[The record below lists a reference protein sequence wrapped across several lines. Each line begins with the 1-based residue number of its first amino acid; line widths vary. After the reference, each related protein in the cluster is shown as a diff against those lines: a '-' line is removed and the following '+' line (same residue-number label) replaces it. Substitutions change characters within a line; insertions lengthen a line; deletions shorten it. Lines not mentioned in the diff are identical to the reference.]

1 MTPKGIFSSLRNLF
15 IPALLF
21 ISQTLQAQQQLNTYE
36 TIRSSDWEYTN
47 WSNDPL
53 KTRFY
58 KLQNGLTVITS
69 VNKTA
74 PRIQTMVAVKTGSKN
89 DPADNTGLAHYL
101 EHMLFK
107 GTDKYGTQDWQK
119 EQEFLE
125 QIDNLYDA
133 YNQSRD
139 TIARKRIYKAIDSVS
154 ALAAQFA
161 VANEYDKM
169 CQSIGASGT
178 NAFTSFEQTVYIND
192 IPANSLHQWVSLE
205 AERFRNP
212 ILRLFHT
219 ELEAVYEEKNIS
231 LDDDMDQ
238 AWETLMASLFQKHN
252 YGQQTTIGT
261 VEHLKN
267 PSLKAIRD
275 YYKKYYVPNNMAII
289 LVGDFDP
296 DEAVSMI
303 DGHFGTMQAAPV
315 ANYRYEPEPLRAEPE
330 VKVLYGPEAEQVMIG
345 FRTPGAGTKEAAIA
359 RLVDLIL
366 NNAAAGLIDL
376 NLIKQQKVLSAN
388 SMSESLKDY
397 GLFLLTGRPKEGQ
410 TLEQVRDLLLN
421 QVKLVQQGSF
431 DQELLRAIIL
441 NEEISEINN
450 LKDNQG
456 RAMMLMSAYTSG
468 LRYDAARNEL
478 YEMSRLSKEE
488 IMAFASEYLN
498 ADHVE
503 VFKRLGTP
511 ANSAK
516 IQKPEINQVALN
528 RDKQSVWTSEWLGEK
543 SDSMKPVF
551 IDFERDITKTS
562 SKGLPVWYVQN
573 NDNRL
578 FNLYYVLDIGRL
590 HNKELPFALNYFKFL
605 GTTNLSNEALSKKFY
620 SLGCSYSIFSGDKQ
634 CYINLS
640 GPEEHFDEALALL
653 ETLINNPA
661 ADKEALKNLIQRSIK
676 QREDSRLDKSTI
688 SQALGSFARYGK
700 DNPFRYNLSNQEL
713 KALKP
718 EQLIGTIK
726 SLNAYPHKVYYF
738 GQRNLPE
745 LVQTLDKL
753 HRVPSKKLPI
763 PVVKQFVER
772 PQTANRIF
780 FTHFDMVQAD
790 IRWQRQ
796 TGVYNRNLEPTI
808 NLFNEYFGGGMGS
821 VVFQSIRESKA
832 LAYSTYSYFATPD
845 EPTKNNQVLAFV
857 GTQADKLH
865 EAIAAM
871 QELLDSLPMDP
882 GMLDLAKASIRK
894 RIEST
899 RVVEDQVFSEYAEVL
914 RMGHTE
920 DLRRKLYKECGTIS
934 PTEILQFHQTYLSG
948 KPFNITI
955 VGSKERIKA
964 KELERYGPVEVVPME
979 TLFPY

>member
-1 MTPKGIFSSLRNLF
+1 MNPKGIFSRLRNIF

-21 ISQTLQAQQQLNTYE
+21 FSHALQAQQQLNTYE
-36 TIRSSDWEYTN
+36 TIRSSDWEYTY

-119 EQEFLE
+119 EQVFLD
-125 QIDNLYDA
+125 QIDLLYDA

-139 TIARKRIYKAIDSVS
+139 SVKRKQIYRAIDSVS
-154 ALAAQFA
+154 ALAAEYA

-169 CQSIGASGT
+169 CQSIGATGT

-192 IPANSLHQWVSLE
+192 IPANALHQWVSLE

-212 ILRLFHT
+212 VLRLFHT

-238 AWETLMASLFQKHN
+238 AWEMMMAGLFRNHN
-252 YGQQTTIGT
+252 YGLQTTIGT

-267 PSLKAIRD
+267 PSLKAIRA
-275 YYKKYYVPNNMAII
+275 YYRKYYVPNNMAII

-303 DGHFGTMQAAPV
+303 DGHFTDMQPATVPNYTYKPEPPRAAPDV
-315 ANYRYEPEPLRAEPE
+315 RELF
-330 VKVLYGPEAEQVMIG
+330 GPEAEQVMIG

-376 NLIKQQKVLSAN
+376 NLVKQQKVLSAN

-397 GLFLLTGRPKEGQ
+397 GLFLLTGRPRDGQ
-410 TLEQVRDLLLN
+410 TLEQVRDLLLE

-431 DQELLRAIIL
+431 DPELLRAIIL

-456 RAMMLMSAYTSG
+456 RAMMLMSAFTSG
-468 LRYDAARNEL
+468 LRYDVSRNEL
-478 YEMSRLSKEE
+478 YTMSRLSKEE
-488 IMAFASEYLN
+488 IMDFAKEYLGH
-498 ADHVE
+498 DHVE
-503 VFKRLGTP
+503 VFKRIGTP

-528 RDKQSVWTSEWLGEK
+528 RDKQSAWTAEWLREK
-543 SDSMKPVF
+543 SDSLKPVF
-551 IDFERDITKTS
+551 VDFDKDITKS
-562 SKGLPVWYVQN
+562 NNKNVPVWYVKN

-578 FNLYYVLDIGRL
+578 FNLYYVLDIGQL
-590 HNKELPFALNYFKFL
+590 HLRELPFALNYFKFL
-605 GTTNLSNEALSKKFY
+605 GTTGMNNEALSKKFY
-620 SLGCSYSIFSGDKQ
+620 SLGCSYNISSGEKQ
-634 CYINLS
+634 SYITLS
-640 GPEEHFDEALALL
+640 GPEEHFDEALALF
-653 ETLINNPA
+653 EDLINNPL
-661 ADKEALKNLIQRSIK
+661 ADKEALKSLVQRSIR
-676 QREDSRLDKSTI
+676 QREDSRLDKGTI
-688 SQALGSFARYGK
+688 SRALGSYARYGK
-700 DNPFRYNLSNQEL
+700 DNPFRYTLSNQEL

-718 EQLIGTIK
+718 EQLIHTIK
-726 SLNAYPHKVYYF
+726 SLSAYPHKVYYF
-738 GQRNLPE
+738 GQRELPS

-753 HRVPSKKLPI
+753 HRIPAKRIPVPSA
-763 PVVKQFVER
+763 KQFAER
-772 PQTANRIF
+772 PQNGNKVF

-796 TGVYNRNLEPTI
+796 AGAYDMNMEPSI

-832 LAYSTYSYFATPD
+832 LAYSTYSYFATPN
-845 EPTKNNQVLAFV
+845 EPNKNNQILAFV

-871 QELLDSLPMDP
+871 QELLDSLPMDEA
-882 GMLDLAKASIRK
+882 MLGLAKASIK
-894 RIEST
+894 KKVESE
-899 RVVEDQVFSEYAEVL
+899 RVVEDQVLFQYDEAL
-914 RMGHTE
+914 RMGYRE
-920 DLRRKLYKECGTIS
+920 DIRSKVYLECGNIS
-934 PTEILQFHQTYLSG
+934 PAEILRFHKNYLSG
-948 KPFNITI
+948 KSYNISV
-955 VGSKERIKA
+955 VGSKNRIKT
-964 KELERYGPVEVVPME
+964 KELERYGPVEVVPLE